1 MQWHPL
7 PLLPLSPLWWHYLS
21 KAWQLR
27 WRKMYFDHWVPRP
40 WWRSPQPDHRCPGG
54 QQRYCTNPGHCWFK
68 RMSHGSSASCA
79 ELSNIQKA
87 NNFEKVS
94 RFIHEVRSEIQ
105 WYFFLSIFFRMSS
118 GERRLNHGWS
128 ANSLRSCQLR
138 RRFCPGHDVIAQM
151 LSWRRD
157 ISPAHSS
164 TLRCWVPVQKICLQ
178 LLDPH

>member
-7 PLLPLSPLWWHYLS
+7 TLLPLSPLWW
-21 KAWQLR
+21 LR

-40 WWRSPQPDHRCPGG
+40 WWRSPPPDHLCPGG
-54 QQRYCTNPGHCWFK
+54 YQHYCTNPGHCWFK
-68 RMSHGSSASCA
+68 RMSHGNSASCA

-87 NNFEKVS
+87 VNFEKLS

-138 RRFCPGHDVIAQM
+138 MRFCPAHDVIAQM

-164 TLRCWVPVQKICLQ
+164 TLGCWAPVYEICVQ
-178 LLDPH
+178 LLDPQ